1 MGMGGRNLFGQ
12 LLQKIG
18 KRCMSV
24 QNKMGGTF
32 EICKT
37 ESYVLLATGG
47 VGEEMEEEVVCI
59 AE

>member
-1 MGMGGRNLFGQ
+1 
-12 LLQKIG
+12 
-18 KRCMSV
+18 MSV